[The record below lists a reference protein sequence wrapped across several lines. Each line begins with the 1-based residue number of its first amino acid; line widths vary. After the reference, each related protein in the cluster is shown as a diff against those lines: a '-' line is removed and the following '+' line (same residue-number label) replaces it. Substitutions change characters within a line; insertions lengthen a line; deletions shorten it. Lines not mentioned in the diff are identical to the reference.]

1 MNKEYFHLK
10 QLAIAETVSGF
21 LDKGLRVFCTS
32 SFQTQSLPLLH
43 MLSKVRGFETVY
55 MTDTG
60 FLFPETLAFA
70 KKIVTLFG
78 LNLVIL
84 SSEITKSQQ
93 LDANGRFLYASDP
106 DTCCR
111 INKVYPLDKII
122 SQYDIWINGV
132 RGDQSSVRS
141 SLSEYENTKH
151 ECLRYHPILN
161 WTAKDVYYYNKVF
174 DLPAHPLELEG
185 YVSIGCE
192 PCTARVSVEG
202 NIRNSR
208 WSGMTKTE
216 CGLNT
221 DLIAKE
227 VSA

>member
-1 MNKEYFHLK
+1 MDKEYFQLK
-10 QLAIAETVSGF
+10 QLAITETVSGF
-21 LDKGLRVFCTS
+21 LSKGLRVFCTS

-43 MLSKVRGFETVY
+43 MLSKVKGFETVY

-70 KKIVTLFG
+70 KRIATLFD
-78 LNLVIL
+78 LKLVML
-84 SSEITKSQQ
+84 SSETIKVQQ

-111 INKVYPLDKII
+111 INKVYPLDRII

-132 RGDQSSVRS
+132 RSDQSPERS
-141 SLSEYENTKH
+141 NLSEYENTKH
-151 ECLRYHPILN
+151 KCLRYHPILN

-174 DLPAHPLELEG
+174 DLPAHPLEVEG
-185 YVSIGCE
+185 YASIGCE

-202 NIRNSR
+202 DIRNSR

-221 DLIAKE
+221 DLIVKE
-227 VSA
+227 ASE